1 MRNTSRLVAAVLVTL
16 LVLPL
21 REVAAQ
27 TASSPTV
34 SNPDLFEQSLQAA
47 QEVVTQYGIYDNP
60 AELARINRIAYEL
73 AQQSDYQQFPYSFTL
88 IEMPVPNAF
97 TLPGGQIFVTRG
109 LLDIG
114 LDDDMLASV
123 LGHEIGHMVHEHYKK
138 MQRRATLMNVL
149 SNLLVVGVMLD
160 SRNRQPTNP
169 NIPYDPRVGVDYGTD
184 RVQGAA
190 AASLVLSEL
199 LLRSYSRENE
209 DEADAEGQRLS
220 ALAGYDPKGAQRM
233 WEAMNKKTPQLR
245 EYGYMQTHPFG
256 EERQRYAA
264 ARKETWKIQPR
275 QSADEYRIRTQAL
288 LASWKG
294 KGKHKPE
301 QKAPDHRGEHG
312 LELHKGPEAM
322 PYLDLACLATWPQ
335 GKIADG
341 IRLSALHRQR
351 DAELAKPVLSRD
363 YGAVIRKYRDELS
376 AVRVLDPKSE
386 LAPALQAEIADL
398 DAKRKELYPKA
409 VQILGGGIYETSF
422 LVSFVSNFPDVKETP
437 EVGLALG
444 DAYSRL
450 GNQTEGVS
458 RYLAAWQSAPD
469 SPQGKR
475 ARMGLRNLAPN
486 LKELSALQQLA
497 TQERDPEIRKIAG
510 DRLGREVKTY
520 EDVVNGAE
528 YLRRYPDGPYAKDVL
543 ERLNILADNLYAEVI
558 LYQGM
563 GDPVRAVERIN
574 KILTNAPF
582 SPAAGKLRDRA
593 VLTEAKAG

>member
-21 REVAAQ
+21 RDVAAQ
-27 TASSPTV
+27 TISDPG
-34 SNPDLFEQSLQAA
+34 LFEKSLQAA

-73 AQQSDYQQFPYSFTL
+73 AQQSDYQQFPYTFTL

-138 MQRRATLMNVL
+138 MQRRAILMNVL
-149 SNLLVVGVMLD
+149 GNLLTVGVMLD
-160 SRNRQPTNP
+160 QKNRQPTNP

-220 ALAGYDPKGAQRM
+220 ALAGYNPNGAQRM

-256 EERQRYAA
+256 EERQRYAS

-275 QSADEYRIRTQAL
+275 QSADAYRMRTQAL
-288 LASWKG
+288 LASWKA
-294 KGKHKPE
+294 KEKPHKPE
-301 QKAPDHRGEHG
+301 QHAQQRPGEHVQD
-312 LELHKGPEAM
+312 LLKKGPQAM
-322 PYLDLACLATWPQ
+322 PFLDLACLATWPQ

-341 IRLSALHRQR
+341 IRLASLHRQR
-351 DAELAKPVLSRD
+351 DAELAKPSLSRD

-409 VQILGGGIYETSF
+409 VQVLGGGIYETSF
-422 LVSFVSNFPDVKETP
+422 LVSFMSNFPDVKEAP

-475 ARMGLRNLAPN
+475 AQMGLRNLAPN

-497 TQERDPEIRKIAG
+497 LQDRDADIRKVAS
-510 DRLGREVKTY
+510 DRLAREVKTY
-520 EDVVNGAE
+520 DDLANGAE
-528 YLRRYPDGPYAKDVL
+528 YLRRYPDGQYAKDVL
-543 ERLNILADNLYAEVI
+543 ERLNVLADNLYGEVI

-574 KILTNAPF
+574 KILTNAPL
-582 SPAAGKLRDRA
+582 SPAASKLRDRA
-593 VLTEAKAG
+593 VLTEAKEG

>member
-16 LVLPL
+16 LVLPF
-21 REVAAQ
+21 RDVAAQ
-27 TASSPTV
+27 TISDPG
-34 SNPDLFEQSLQAA
+34 LFEKSLQAA

-73 AQQSDYQQFPYSFTL
+73 AQQSDYQQFPYTFTL

-138 MQRRATLMNVL
+138 MQRRAILMNVL
-149 SNLLVVGVMLD
+149 GNLLTVGVMLD
-160 SRNRQPTNP
+160 QKNRQPTNP

-256 EERQRYAA
+256 EERQKYAA

-275 QSADEYRIRTQAL
+275 QSADAYRMRTQTL
-288 LASWKG
+288 LAAFKA
-294 KGKHKPE
+294 KEKPRKQE
-301 QKAPDHRGEHG
+301 QHAQRPGERGQD
-312 LELHKGPEAM
+312 LLLHKGPQAM
-322 PYLDLACLATWPQ
+322 PFLDLACLATWPQ

-341 IRLSALHRQR
+341 IRLSSLHRQR
-351 DAELAKPVLSRD
+351 DAELAKPSLSRD

-409 VQILGGGIYETSF
+409 VQVLGGGIYETSF
-422 LVSFVSNFPDVKETP
+422 LVSFISNFPDVKETP
-437 EVGLALG
+437 EVALALG

-458 RYLAAWQSAPD
+458 RYLSAWQAAPD

-475 ARMGLRNLAPN
+475 AQMGLRNLAPN

-497 TQERDPEIRKIAG
+497 LQDRDTDIRKIAS
-510 DRLGREVKTY
+510 DRLAREVKTY
-520 EDVVNGAE
+520 DDLTNGAE
-528 YLRRYPDGPYAKDVL
+528 YLRRYPDGQYAKDVL
-543 ERLNILADNLYAEVI
+543 ERLNVLAENLYGEVI

-574 KILTNAPF
+574 KILTNAPL

-593 VLTEAKAG
+593 VLTDTKEG

>member
-16 LVLPL
+16 LALPF
-21 REVAAQ
+21 RDVAAQ
-27 TASSPTV
+27 TISDPG
-34 SNPDLFEQSLQAA
+34 LFEKSLQAA

-73 AQQSDYQQFPYSFTL
+73 AQQSDYQQFPYTFTL

-138 MQRRATLMNVL
+138 MQRRALLMNVL
-149 SNLLVVGVMLD
+149 GNLLTVGVMLD
-160 SRNRQPTNP
+160 QKNRQPTNP

-275 QSADEYRIRTQAL
+275 QSADDYRMRTQTL
-288 LASWKG
+288 LASFKA
-294 KGKHKPE
+294 KEKPRKQE
-301 QKAPDHRGEHG
+301 QHAQRPGERGQD
-312 LELHKGPEAM
+312 LLLHKGPQAM
-322 PYLDLACLATWPQ
+322 PFLDLACLATWPQ
-335 GKIADG
+335 GKIADS
-341 IRLSALHRQR
+341 IRLSSLHRQR
-351 DAELAKPVLSRD
+351 DAELAKPSLSRD

-409 VQILGGGIYETSF
+409 VQVLGGGIYETSF
-422 LVSFVSNFPDVKETP
+422 LVSFISNFPDVKETP

-475 ARMGLRNLAPN
+475 AQMGLRNLAPN

-497 TQERDPEIRKIAG
+497 LQDRDTDIRKIAS
-510 DRLGREVKTY
+510 DRLVREVKTY
-520 EDVVNGAE
+520 DDVANGAE
-528 YLRRYPDGPYAKDVL
+528 YLRRYPDGQYAKDVL
-543 ERLNILADNLYAEVI
+543 ERLNVLAENLYGEVI

-574 KILTNAPF
+574 KILTNAPL
-582 SPAAGKLRDRA
+582 SPAASKLRDRA
-593 VLTEAKAG
+593 VLTEAKEG

>member
-1 MRNTSRLVAAVLVTL
+1 MRNPSRLVAAILVALLVLP
-16 LVLPL
+16 VLPL
-21 REVAAQ
+21 REAAAQ
-27 TASSPTV
+27 TI
-34 SNPDLFEQSLQAA
+34 SNPDLFEKSLEAA

-60 AELARINRIAYEL
+60 TELARINRIAYEL
-73 AQQSDYQQFPYSFTL
+73 AQQSDYQQFPYTFTL

-114 LDDDMLASV
+114 LDDDMLAAV

-149 SNLLVVGVMLD
+149 GNLLVVGVMLD
-160 SRNRQPTNP
+160 QGNRKPTNP

-199 LLRSYSRENE
+199 LLRSYSREHE
-209 DEADAEGQRLS
+209 DEADAEGQRLA
-220 ALAGYDPKGAQRM
+220 ALAGYDPNGAQKV
-233 WEAMNKKTPQLR
+233 WAAMNKKTPQLR

-256 EERQRYAA
+256 EERQRFAA
-264 ARKETWKIQPR
+264 ARKDTWKIQPR
-275 QSADEYRIRTQAL
+275 HSADEYRIRTQAL
-288 LASWKG
+288 LAGWKG
-294 KGKHKPE
+294 KAKPPKQQPHGQE
-301 QKAPDHRGEHG
+301 RGEHG
-312 LELHKGPEAM
+312 LELKKGPETTM
-322 PYLDLACLATWPQ
+322 SFLDLACLATWPQ
-335 GKIADG
+335 GKIADN

-351 DAELAKPVLSRD
+351 DAELAKPALSRD
-363 YGAVIRKYRDELS
+363 YGKVIRKYRDELS

-386 LAPALQAEIADL
+386 LVPALQTEIADL
-398 DAKRKELYPKA
+398 DTKRKELYPKA

-422 LVSFVSNFPDVKETP
+422 LVSFLSNFPDAKEAP

-458 RYLAAWQSAPD
+458 RYLTAWQSAPD

-475 ARMGLRNLAPN
+475 ARMGLRNLAPS

-497 TQERDPEIRKIAG
+497 LQERDPEIRKVAS
-510 DRLGREVKTY
+510 DRLAVEVKSY
-520 EDVVNGAE
+520 DDVSNGAE
-528 YLRRYPDGPYAKDVL
+528 YLRRYPDGQYAPAVL
-543 ERLNILADNLYAEVI
+543 ERLNVLADNLYAEVI

-574 KILTNAPF
+574 KILTNAPL

-593 VLTEAKAG
+593 VLTDTKEG

>member
-1 MRNTSRLVAAVLVTL
+1 MRNASRLVAAMLVIL

-21 REVAAQ
+21 RDVAAQ
-27 TASSPTV
+27 TI
-34 SNPDLFEQSLQAA
+34 SNPDLFEKSLEAA

-97 TLPGGQIFVTRG
+97 TLPGGQIFVTHG
-109 LLDIG
+109 LLDLN
-114 LDDDMLASV
+114 LDDDMLAAI

-149 SNLLVVGVMLD
+149 GNLLVVGVMLD
-160 SRNRQPTNP
+160 QGNRKPTNT

-209 DEADAEGQRLS
+209 DEADAEGQRLA
-220 ALAGYDPKGAQRM
+220 ALAGYDPNGAQKV
-233 WEAMNKKTPQLR
+233 WAAMNKKTPQLR

-256 EERQRYAA
+256 EERQRFAS

-275 QSADEYRIRTQAL
+275 RSADEYRIRTQAL

-294 KGKHKPE
+294 KAKPPKQVPHGPE
-301 QKAPDHRGEHG
+301 RRDNG
-312 LELHKGPEAM
+312 LELKKGPEAM
-322 PYLDLACLATWPQ
+322 SFLDLACLATWPQ
-335 GKIADG
+335 GKIADN
-341 IRLSALHRQR
+341 IRLTALHRQR

-363 YGAVIRKYRDELS
+363 YGLVVRKYRDELS

-386 LAPALQAEIADL
+386 LVPVLQTEITDL

-422 LVSFVSNFPDVKETP
+422 LVSFLSNFPDAKEAP

-458 RYLAAWQSAPD
+458 RYLNAWQSAPD

-475 ARMGLRNLAPN
+475 ARAGLRNLAPN
-486 LKELSALQQLA
+486 LKELSALQQL
-497 TQERDPEIRKIAG
+497 TLQERDPEIRKIAG
-510 DRLGREVKTY
+510 DRLAAQVKTY
-520 EDVVNGAE
+520 EDVANGAE
-528 YLRRYPDGPYAKDVL
+528 YLRRYPDGQYAPAVL
-543 ERLNILADNLYAEVI
+543 ERLNVLADNLYAEVI

-574 KILTNAPF
+574 KILNNAPL

-593 VLTEAKAG
+593 VLTDTKAG

>member
-1 MRNTSRLVAAVLVTL
+1 MRNASRLVAAILVIL

-21 REVAAQ
+21 CDVAAQ
-27 TASSPTV
+27 TI
-34 SNPDLFEQSLQAA
+34 SNPDLFEKSAEAA

-73 AQQSDYQQFPYSFTL
+73 AQQSDYQQFPYTFTL

-97 TLPGGQIFVTRG
+97 TLPGGQIFVTHG
-109 LLDIG
+109 LLDLN
-114 LDDDMLASV
+114 LDDDMLAAI

-149 SNLLVVGVMLD
+149 GNLLVVGVMLD
-160 SRNRQPTNP
+160 QGNRKPTNT

-220 ALAGYDPKGAQRM
+220 ALAGYNPNGAQKV
-233 WEAMNKKTPQLR
+233 WAAMNKKTPQLR

-256 EERQRYAA
+256 EERQRFAA
-264 ARKETWKIQPR
+264 ARQETWKTQPR
-275 QSADEYRIRTQAL
+275 HSADDYRIRTQTL
-288 LASWKG
+288 LANWKG
-294 KGKHKPE
+294 KAKPPK
-301 QKAPDHRGEHG
+301 QVQHGPDRREHG
-312 LELHKGPEAM
+312 LELKKGPEAM
-322 PYLDLACLATWPQ
+322 PFLDLACLATWPQ
-335 GKIADG
+335 GKIADN
-341 IRLSALHRQR
+341 IRLTALHRQR
-351 DAELAKPVLSRD
+351 EAELAKPVLSRD
-363 YGAVIRKYRDELS
+363 YGMVIRKYRDELS

-386 LAPALQAEIADL
+386 LVPVLQTEITDL

-422 LVSFVSNFPDVKETP
+422 LVSFLSNFPDSKEGP

-458 RYLAAWQSAPD
+458 RYLTAWQSAPD

-475 ARMGLRNLAPN
+475 ARAGLRNLAPN

-497 TQERDPEIRKIAG
+497 AQERDPEIRKIAG
-510 DRLGREVKTY
+510 DRLTAEVKTY
-520 EDVVNGAE
+520 DDVANGAE
-528 YLRRYPDGPYAKDVL
+528 YLRRYPDGQYAPAVL
-543 ERLNILADNLYAEVI
+543 ERLNVLADNLYAEVI

-574 KILTNAPF
+574 KILTNAPL

-593 VLTEAKAG
+593 VLTDTKAG

>member
-1 MRNTSRLVAAVLVTL
+1 MRNASRLVAAILAIL
-16 LVLPL
+16 LALPL
-21 REVAAQ
+21 RDAAAQ
-27 TASSPTV
+27 TI
-34 SNPDLFEQSLQAA
+34 SNPDLFEKSAEAA

-60 AELARINRIAYEL
+60 VELARINRIAYEL
-73 AQQSDYQQFPYSFTL
+73 AQQSDYQQFPYTFTL

-97 TLPGGQIFVTRG
+97 TLPGGQIFVTHG
-109 LLDIG
+109 LLDLN
-114 LDDDMLASV
+114 LDDDMLAAI

-149 SNLLVVGVMLD
+149 GNLLVVGVMLD
-160 SRNRQPTNP
+160 QGNRKPTNT

-220 ALAGYDPKGAQRM
+220 ALAGYDPNGAQKV
-233 WEAMNKKTPQLR
+233 WAAMNKKTPQLR

-256 EERQRYAA
+256 EERQRFAA

-275 QSADEYRIRTQAL
+275 HSADEYRIRTQAL
-288 LASWKG
+288 LAGWKG
-294 KGKHKPE
+294 KAKPPK
-301 QKAPDHRGEHG
+301 QVQHAADRREHG
-312 LELHKGPEAM
+312 LELKKGPEAM
-322 PYLDLACLATWPQ
+322 PFLDLACLATWPQ
-335 GKIADG
+335 GKIADN
-341 IRLSALHRQR
+341 IRLTALHRQR

-363 YGAVIRKYRDELS
+363 YGLVIRKYRDELS

-386 LAPALQAEIADL
+386 LVPVLQTEITDL

-422 LVSFVSNFPDVKETP
+422 LVSFLSNFPDTKEAP

-458 RYLAAWQSAPD
+458 RYLTAWQSAPD
-469 SPQGKR
+469 SQQGKR
-475 ARMGLRNLAPN
+475 ARAGLRNLAPN

-510 DRLGREVKTY
+510 DRLAAEVKTY
-520 EDVVNGAE
+520 DDVANGAE
-528 YLRRYPDGPYAKDVL
+528 YLRRYPDGQYAPAVL
-543 ERLNILADNLYAEVI
+543 ERLNVLADNLYAEVI

-574 KILTNAPF
+574 KILTNAPL

-593 VLTEAKAG
+593 VLTDTKAG

>member
-21 REVAAQ
+21 RDVAAQ
-27 TASSPTV
+27 TISDPG
-34 SNPDLFEQSLQAA
+34 LFEKSLQAA

-73 AQQSDYQQFPYSFTL
+73 AQQSDYQQFPYTFTL

-138 MQRRATLMNVL
+138 MQRRAILMNVL
-149 SNLLVVGVMLD
+149 GNLLTVGVMLD
-160 SRNRQPTNP
+160 QKNRQPTNP

-275 QSADEYRIRTQAL
+275 QSADAYRMRTQAL
-288 LASWKG
+288 LASFKA
-294 KGKHKPE
+294 KEKPRKPE
-301 QKAPDHRGEHG
+301 QHAQRPGERGQD
-312 LELHKGPEAM
+312 LLLHKGPQAM
-322 PYLDLACLATWPQ
+322 PFLDLACLATWPQ

-341 IRLSALHRQR
+341 IRLASLHRQR
-351 DAELAKPVLSRD
+351 DAELAKPSLSRD

-409 VQILGGGIYETSF
+409 VQVLGGGIYETSF
-422 LVSFVSNFPDVKETP
+422 LVSFLSNFPDVKETP

-458 RYLAAWQSAPD
+458 RYLAAWQAAPD

-475 ARMGLRNLAPN
+475 AQMGLRNLAPN

-497 TQERDPEIRKIAG
+497 LQDRDTDIRKIAS
-510 DRLGREVKTY
+510 DRLAREVKTY
-520 EDVVNGAE
+520 DDLANGAE
-528 YLRRYPDGPYAKDVL
+528 YLRRYPDGQYAKDVL
-543 ERLNILADNLYAEVI
+543 ERLNVLAENLYGEVI

-574 KILTNAPF
+574 KILTNATL

>member
-1 MRNTSRLVAAVLVTL
+1 MRNASRLVAAILVIL

-21 REVAAQ
+21 RDVAAQ
-27 TASSPTV
+27 TI
-34 SNPDLFEQSLQAA
+34 SNPDLFEKSAEAA

-60 AELARINRIAYEL
+60 VELARINRIAYEL
-73 AQQSDYQQFPYSFTL
+73 AQQSDYQQFPYTFTL

-97 TLPGGQIFVTRG
+97 TLPGGQIFVTHG
-109 LLDIG
+109 LLDLN
-114 LDDDMLASV
+114 LDDDMLAAI

-149 SNLLVVGVMLD
+149 GNLLVVGVMLD
-160 SRNRQPTNP
+160 QGNRKPTNT

-220 ALAGYDPKGAQRM
+220 ALAGYNPNGAQKV
-233 WEAMNKKTPQLR
+233 WAAMNKKTPQLR

-256 EERQRYAA
+256 EERQRFAA
-264 ARKETWKIQPR
+264 ARQETWKTQPR
-275 QSADEYRIRTQAL
+275 HSADDYRIRTQTL
-288 LASWKG
+288 LANWKG
-294 KGKHKPE
+294 KAKPPK
-301 QKAPDHRGEHG
+301 QVQHGPDRREPG
-312 LELHKGPEAM
+312 LELKKGPEAM
-322 PYLDLACLATWPQ
+322 PFLDLACLATWPQ
-335 GKIADG
+335 GKIADN
-341 IRLSALHRQR
+341 IRLTALHRQR
-351 DAELAKPVLSRD
+351 EAELAKPVLSRD
-363 YGAVIRKYRDELS
+363 YGLVIRKYRDELS

-386 LAPALQAEIADL
+386 LVPILQTEITDL

-422 LVSFVSNFPDVKETP
+422 LVSFLSNFPDSKEGP

-458 RYLAAWQSAPD
+458 RYLTAWQSAPD

-475 ARMGLRNLAPN
+475 ARAGLRNLAPN

-497 TQERDPEIRKIAG
+497 AQERDPEIRKVAG
-510 DRLGREVKTY
+510 DRLVAEVKTY
-520 EDVVNGAE
+520 DDVANGAE
-528 YLRRYPDGPYAKDVL
+528 YLRRYPDGQYAPAVL
-543 ERLNILADNLYAEVI
+543 ERLNVLADNLYAEVI

-574 KILTNAPF
+574 KILTNAPL

-593 VLTEAKAG
+593 VLTDTKAG

>member
-1 MRNTSRLVAAVLVTL
+1 
-16 LVLPL
+16 
-21 REVAAQ
+21 
-27 TASSPTV
+27 
-34 SNPDLFEQSLQAA
+34 
-47 QEVVTQYGIYDNP
+47 
-60 AELARINRIAYEL
+60 
-73 AQQSDYQQFPYSFTL
+73 
-88 IEMPVPNAF
+88 
-97 TLPGGQIFVTRG
+97 
-109 LLDIG
+109 
-114 LDDDMLASV
+114 
-123 LGHEIGHMVHEHYKK
+123 
-138 MQRRATLMNVL
+138 MQRRAILMNVL
-149 SNLLVVGVMLD
+149 GNLLTVGVMLD
-160 SRNRQPTNP
+160 QKNRQPTNP

-275 QSADEYRIRTQAL
+275 QSADAYRMRTQAL
-288 LASWKG
+288 LASWKA
-294 KGKHKPE
+294 KEKPHKPE
-301 QKAPDHRGEHG
+301 QHAQQRPGEHG
-312 LELHKGPEAM
+312 QDLLKKGPQAM
-322 PYLDLACLATWPQ
+322 PFLDLACLATWPQ

-341 IRLSALHRQR
+341 IRLASLHRQR
-351 DAELAKPVLSRD
+351 DAELAKPSLSRD

-409 VQILGGGIYETSF
+409 VQVLGGGIYETSF
-422 LVSFVSNFPDVKETP
+422 LVSFLSNFPDVKETP

-458 RYLAAWQSAPD
+458 RYLAAWQAAPD

-475 ARMGLRNLAPN
+475 AQMGLRNLAPN

-497 TQERDPEIRKIAG
+497 LQNRDTDIRKIAS
-510 DRLGREVKTY
+510 DRLAREVKTY
-520 EDVVNGAE
+520 DDLTNGAE
-528 YLRRYPDGPYAKDVL
+528 YLRRYPDGQYAKDVL
-543 ERLNILADNLYAEVI
+543 ERLNVLAENLYGEVI

-574 KILTNAPF
+574 KILTNAPL

>member
-1 MRNTSRLVAAVLVTL
+1 MRNTSRLVAAVLAIL
-16 LVLPL
+16 MVLPL

-27 TASSPTV
+27 TVAPVV
-34 SNPDLFEQSLQAA
+34 SNPDLFEKSLEAA

-73 AQQSDYQQFPYSFTL
+73 AQQADYQQFPYTFTL

-109 LLDIG
+109 LLDLG
-114 LDDDMLASV
+114 LDDDMLAAV

-149 SNLLVVGVMLD
+149 GNLLVVGVMLD
-160 SRNRQPTNP
+160 QGNRKPTNP

-199 LLRSYSRENE
+199 LLRSYSREHE
-209 DEADAEGQRLS
+209 DEADAEGQRLA
-220 ALAGYDPKGAQRM
+220 ALAGYDPNGAQKV
-233 WEAMNKKTPQLR
+233 WAAMNKKTPQLR
-245 EYGYMQTHPFG
+245 EYGYLQTHPFG

-275 QSADEYRIRTQAL
+275 HSADDYRIRTQAL

-294 KGKHKPE
+294 KQKPPRPAAPQRPPE
-301 QKAPDHRGEHG
+301 RGQEIRKAPET
-312 LELHKGPEAM
+312 M
-322 PYLDLACLATWPQ
+322 PFLDLACLATWPQ

-341 IRLSALHRQR
+341 IRLTELHHQR
-351 DAELAKPVLSRD
+351 EAELAKPVLSRD
-363 YGAVIRKYRDELS
+363 YGLVIRKYREELAS
-376 AVRVLDPKSE
+376 VRALDAKSE
-386 LAPALQAEIADL
+386 LVPALEAEITDL
-398 DAKRKELYPKA
+398 DAKRKEVYPKA
-409 VQILGGGIYETSF
+409 VQVLGGGIYETSF
-422 LVSFVSNFPDVKETP
+422 LVSFLSNFPDAKESP
-437 EVGLALG
+437 EVALALG

-458 RYLAAWQSAPD
+458 RYLAAWQS
-469 SPQGKR
+469 SPESQQGKR
-475 ARMGLRNLAPN
+475 ARAGLRNLAPN

-497 TQERDPEIRKIAG
+497 LQERDPEIRKVAG
-510 DRLGREVKTY
+510 DRLAREVKTY
-520 EDVVNGAE
+520 DDVANGAE
-528 YLRRYPDGPYAKDVL
+528 YLRRYPDGQYAGAVL
-543 ERLNILADNLYAEVI
+543 DRLNVLADNLYAEVI

-574 KILTNAPF
+574 KILTHAPL

-593 VLTEAKAG
+593 VLTDTKAG